1 MKSRSWIFATLLCL
15 LLGDD
20 LRACPSCKEAV
31 SAQSGDAARMAE
43 GYNWSVVFMLTVPFS
58 MFGMG
63 AMMVHRAVKKGLLPE
78 L

>member
-1 MKSRSWIFATLLCL
+1 MKSRSWLFASLLSLLLCV
-15 LLGDD
+15 D
-20 LRACPSCKEAV
+20 LSACPSCKEAV

-43 GYNWSVVFMLTVPFS
+43 GYNWSVLFMLTVPFS